1 MSDQT
6 QENQIQIPLV
16 FPYVEGNIPAY
27 SNTLIV
33 NPSPEGVIIDFG
45 FFDPL
50 LARQMQEQWQKEN
63 LTEETEIKPVK
74 VQSVSRVFIHKL
86 VAEQLIQQLQAILSN
101 VNQ

>member
-1 MSDQT
+1 
-6 QENQIQIPLV
+6 
-16 FPYVEGNIPAY
+16 
-27 SNTLIV
+27 
-33 NPSPEGVIIDFG
+33 
-45 FFDPL
+45 
-50 LARQMQEQWQKEN
+50 